1 MISSKK
7 ILRINRLLVD
17 SISTKYKNRYES
29 RERHVWN
36 NLRARHY
43 AVLTLLAIILLET
56 SAIAIDKFISR
67 DSVTAYEID
76 CSFQNNAFL
85 REFQLAELGYELPVE
100 MVTSTELAAR
110 REAKAAVAAAAAGS
124 VAGEG
129 EAVAAQ
135 LPIKLAAVP
144 VAESYI
150 EYAIQPGDSLSSI
163 AVRFGAETQELMR
176 LNGLDNSHVIRA
188 GSVLKVPTTVKEIQY
203 VVRRGDSLSRIASR
217 FKVSLQDIIEANNL
231 KSHVLLADQSLVIP
245 TVTTIKGEAVVQNQ
259 ASTEVKLMP
268 SQNVQVAVA
277 PASKPD
283 LRLIDKEAVK
293 LEAQKEAAAA
303 RASMVAVVEPVV
315 PAAKPE
321 VVAVVAD
328 ASESDAEVSPEVK
341 YTIKAGDSL
350 LKLAHQFN
358 TTVAQIQ
365 HDNNMSGTLV
375 KVGQSI
381 TVSPNKKLYRV
392 VSKPITEKENQTKVV
407 NHKIASGESLSVIAK
422 KYNTTV
428 GSIVAHNNL
437 KSTVVIAGKTLKVPT
452 NSDYKVTSS
461 VATVNNGTWRRPT
474 RGQISSPY
482 GWRIHPIQKKRSF
495 HAGIDIAAPKGTPIL
510 ASKSGKIIYAG
521 RRAGYGN
528 LIIVSHADGY
538 STRYAHCSSIVAKK
552 GQQVKA
558 GQLIGRVGATGMA
571 TGNHLHFEIRKNGN
585 TLNPF
590 SHIK

>member
-1 MISSKK
+1 MIKSKK
-7 ILRINRLLVD
+7 ILKINRLLVD
-17 SISTKYKNRYES
+17 SISTKYKIRHES

-85 REFQLAELGYELPVE
+85 REFHLAELGYELPVE
-100 MVTSTELAAR
+100 MVKSSDLEAR
-110 REAKAAVAAAAAGS
+110 REAKTEAAKAEQVEVVAQKP
-124 VAGEG
+124 V
-129 EAVAAQ
+129 AQ
-135 LPIKLAAVP
+135 LPVKLAAVP
-144 VAESYI
+144 VAENYI
-150 EYAIQPGDSLSSI
+150 DYAIQPGDSLSSI
-163 AVRFGAETQELMR
+163 AVRFGADTQALMG
-176 LNGLDNSHVIRA
+176 LNNLDNSHVIRA
-188 GSVLKVPTTVKEIQY
+188 GHTLKVPVTTKEIQY
-203 VVRRGDSLSRIASR
+203 VVRRGDSLSRIASK

-245 TVTTIKGEAVVQNQ
+245 AVKGVTPVQDQ
-259 ASTEVKLMP
+259 ANAEVKLMP
-268 SQNVQVAVA
+268 TQNVQVAVA

-283 LRLIDKEAVK
+283 LKIIDKEAVK

-303 RASMVAVVEPVV
+303 KAKAATVV
-315 PAAKPE
+315 AAKP
-321 VVAVVAD
+321 VAAPKVETA
-328 ASESDAEVSPEVK
+328 AKGGAEVSPEVK

-392 VSKPITEKENQTKVV
+392 VSKPITDNQPKIV
-407 NHKIASGESLSVIAK
+407 NHRIASGESLSVIAK

-452 NSDYKVTSS
+452 SKDFKVTSKT
-461 VATVNNGTWRRPT
+461 ATLNNGSWRRPT

-495 HAGIDIAAPKGTPIL
+495 HAGVDIAAPKGTPIL
-510 ASKSGKIIYAG
+510 ASKRGKVIYAG

-528 LIIVSHADGY
+528 LIIVSHPDGY

-585 TLNPF
+585 TLNPL